1 MFLFSLCI
9 AAISTHAFAAN
20 EAEKTSKSS
29 EEAVTEMKAQKRSI
43 LKTEENGK
51 GLTIGGYGEA
61 VYSHNFYSDKYIRY
75 TAKDPSVYKGQS
87 HGRFDL
93 PHVVLFLNYNFGHGW
108 SMGSEIEF
116 EHGGTESAIEIE
128 EEEAGEYES
137 EIERGGEV
145 ALEQFWI
152 QKSICPEFNIKLG
165 HIIVPVGGT
174 NQNHLPTEFFGVY
187 RPEGENTILPCTWHE
202 TGISLWGRVG
212 DWRYEALLVPGLD
225 SDRFNRLNWIQ
236 GGAGSPYEFKIGNSV
251 AGAFRIDNYSI
262 KGLRLSL
269 SGYAGNSFNNSLND
283 YKDSDKYKDVK
294 GTVMIGAFDFNYN
307 DHNWIVRGN
316 FDYGHLSDADKITEV
331 NKKMSNNSPSPQQNV
346 AEAAIATGIEAGYN
360 VFSQINKLND
370 KGQKLYVFGRY
381 DYYDSMHKTSTP
393 IYKFCGRNRIAAGVN
408 YYPIHDIVVKGE
420 YSIGLMRTPYNN
432 EPAISVGV
440 AYAGFFTKLK
450 TTRKQILLTTT

>member
-212 DWRYEALLVPGLD
+212 DWRYEALLVPVPIL
-225 SDRFNRLNWIQ
+225 
-236 GGAGSPYEFKIGNSV
+236 
-251 AGAFRIDNYSI
+251 
-262 KGLRLSL
+262 
-269 SGYAGNSFNNSLND
+269 
-283 YKDSDKYKDVK
+283 
-294 GTVMIGAFDFNYN
+294 TV
-307 DHNWIVRGN
+307 
-316 FDYGHLSDADKITEV
+316 
-331 NKKMSNNSPSPQQNV
+331 
-346 AEAAIATGIEAGYN
+346 
-360 VFSQINKLND
+360 
-370 KGQKLYVFGRY
+370 
-381 DYYDSMHKTSTP
+381 ST
-393 IYKFCGRNRIAAGVN
+393 
-408 YYPIHDIVVKGE
+408 D
-420 YSIGLMRTPYNN
+420 
-432 EPAISVGV
+432 
-440 AYAGFFTKLK
+440 
-450 TTRKQILLTTT
+450 